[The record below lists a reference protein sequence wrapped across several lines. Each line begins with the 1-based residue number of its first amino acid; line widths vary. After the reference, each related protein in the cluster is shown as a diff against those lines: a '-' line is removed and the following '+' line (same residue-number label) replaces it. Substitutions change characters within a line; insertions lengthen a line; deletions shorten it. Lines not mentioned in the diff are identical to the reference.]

1 MWCPSLPLSNCGH
14 SHLASYVWRV
24 HGTGGQPQS
33 ELERV
38 AERTV
43 AEGQCVV
50 DGQRGEPDDDA
61 RVQRV
66 AQDAEGMEVC
76 A

>member
-1 MWCPSLPLSNCGH
+1 M
-14 SHLASYVWRV
+14 WRV

-43 AEGQCVV
+43 AEGQCIV
-50 DGQRGEPDDDA
+50 DGQRSEPDG
-61 RVQRV
+61 RRPGKCFGKKPKRLV
-66 AQDAEGMEVC
+66 AESA
-76 A
+76 